1 MGRPMPRNSE
11 PLVLVW
17 DLPTRLF
24 HWCLVLLVL
33 AAWISADQG
42 WMTLHL
48 PCGLSL
54 LALLLFR
61 IAWGLVGSST
71 ARFRN
76 FLHSPRRVLDYLRG
90 DGRIY
95 AGHNPAGGLMVAV
108 MIAVLLAQAL
118 SGLFANDGVHFHG
131 PLALTVPSE
140 LSDRITG
147 IHGLIFNMIL
157 ALVWIHVAAVGF
169 YLLVRRHN
177 LVLPMFTG
185 RKPRRQVPDGV
196 ELVFTRLSL
205 ALLLFFVSAA
215 IAAWI
220 MIQGGSLP

>member
-1 MGRPMPRNSE
+1 
-11 PLVLVW
+11 
-17 DLPTRLF
+17 
-24 HWCLVLLVL
+24 
-33 AAWISADQG
+33 
-42 WMTLHL
+42 
-48 PCGLSL
+48 
-54 LALLLFR
+54 
-61 IAWGLVGSST
+61 
-71 ARFRN
+71 
-76 FLHSPRRVLDYLRG
+76 
-90 DGRIY
+90 
-95 AGHNPAGGLMVAV
+95 MVAV